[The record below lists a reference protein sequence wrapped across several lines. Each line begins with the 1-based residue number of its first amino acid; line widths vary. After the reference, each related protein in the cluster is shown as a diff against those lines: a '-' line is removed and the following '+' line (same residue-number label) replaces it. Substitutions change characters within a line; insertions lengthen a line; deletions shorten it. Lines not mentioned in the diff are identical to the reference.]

1 MKKLTKS
8 NDGAQNLGLFPVS
21 TNAGSR
27 ETRETARQAWLGCVS
42 LLPVA
47 ALSLLIPIS
56 AHAQTSST
64 PAQSADQYSG
74 VSHPPS
80 NDDIVAND
88 ENPPTQPS
96 KPSPA
101 VVAAPASSYNSGYT
115 NTSAAPAYSTRPAT
129 AVNGQNPDDGV
140 ISDTTDSIAAQQ
152 SAQQASMTVEERNA
166 HLISRPVNPD
176 YGVVGIVASP
186 SNQLAEGTDIRV
198 RLLQPLSTVVTQDGQ
213 EFRAQVSK
221 DVYKEGR
228 VVIPMGSELRGRV
241 TEVTH
246 GHRLGSRATIR
257 LRPDAVILPDGTA
270 YHLYAQVIASTEPGT
285 QTDQEGGIQS
295 KAHLTKDLAEYGAGA
310 GGGAIVGGVFGGPV
324 GAGAGA
330 IVGTGLVTTHMLL
343 QKPAP
348 AKLEQGSEVVFSL
361 TEPMDLL
368 PTRN

>member
-1 MKKLTKS
+1 
-8 NDGAQNLGLFPVS
+8 
-21 TNAGSR
+21 
-27 ETRETARQAWLGCVS
+27 
-42 LLPVA
+42 
-47 ALSLLIPIS
+47 
-56 AHAQTSST
+56 
-64 PAQSADQYSG
+64 
-74 VSHPPS
+74 
-80 NDDIVAND
+80 
-88 ENPPTQPS
+88 
-96 KPSPA
+96 
-101 VVAAPASSYNSGYT
+101 
-115 NTSAAPAYSTRPAT
+115 
-129 AVNGQNPDDGV
+129 
-140 ISDTTDSIAAQQ
+140 
-152 SAQQASMTVEERNA
+152 
-166 HLISRPVNPD
+166 
-176 YGVVGIVASP
+176 
-186 SNQLAEGTDIRV
+186 
-198 RLLQPLSTVVTQDGQ
+198 
-213 EFRAQVSK
+213 VSK

-343 QKPAP
+343 QKPAA